1 MKNLNPLLI
10 AALIAA
16 LGVLLF
22 TLPGHA
28 AKAVIL
34 VCELN
39 TVCTT
44 ETARIFF
51 TVPVESESPEA
62 CLKTGMRKVAKVA
75 DLVDKTEF
83 VRVNCS
89 R

>member
-39 TVCTT
+39 TVCTI
-44 ETARIFF
+44 ETARVFF
-51 TVPVESESPEA
+51 TVPVESGSLTG
-62 CLKTGMRKVAKVA
+62 CLLTSEITIAKVA
-75 DLVDKTEF
+75 YLVDKTEF